1 MVAYLKL
8 LTLPQKLHM
17 SSSCT
22 KEEER
27 IVVFFTT
34 KGSDA
39 SNIHY
44 SLFFETKYSLLSRRV
59 CSYFHWEGLNFL

>member
-22 KEEER
+22 KKEER

-34 KGSDA
+34 KGSDVRL
-39 SNIHY
+39 IFTTLMT
-44 SLFFETKYSLLSRRV
+44 SLQLFPLGGMELPIKDVIQLL
-59 CSYFHWEGLNFL
+59 E